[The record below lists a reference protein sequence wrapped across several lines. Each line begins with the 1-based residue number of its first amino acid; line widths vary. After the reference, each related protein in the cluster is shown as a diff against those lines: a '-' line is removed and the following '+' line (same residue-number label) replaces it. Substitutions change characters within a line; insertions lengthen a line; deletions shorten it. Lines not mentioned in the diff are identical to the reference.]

1 MLLVNSIRRLQEDDA
16 IIAFENGARGVIV
29 SNHGDRQL
37 DGAIVTIDALPKVPA
52 VGNKIDMLMDGGTGR
67 GGDILKAL
75 ELGAKAVLI
84 KHPVLLALAVE
95 KQAGV
100 RHLL

>member
-1 MLLVNSIRRLQEDDA
+1 
-16 IIAFENGARGVIV
+16 
-29 SNHGDRQL
+29 
-37 DGAIVTIDALPKVPA
+37 
-52 VGNKIDMLMDGGTGR
+52 MDGGTGR
-67 GGDILKAL
+67 GTDILKAL

-84 KHPVLLALAVE
+84 EHPVLLALAVE

>member
-16 IIAFENGARGVIV
+16 IIAVENGARGVIV

-52 VGNKIDMLMDGGTGR
+52 VGNKVDVLMDGGTGR

-84 KHPVLLALAVE
+84 EHPVLLALAVE
-95 KQAGV
+95 KEAGV

>member
-1 MLLVNSIRRLQEDDA
+1 
-16 IIAFENGARGVIV
+16 
-29 SNHGDRQL
+29 
-37 DGAIVTIDALPKVPA
+37 
-52 VGNKIDMLMDGGTGR
+52 MDGGTGR

-84 KHPVLLALAVE
+84 EHPVLLAFAVE